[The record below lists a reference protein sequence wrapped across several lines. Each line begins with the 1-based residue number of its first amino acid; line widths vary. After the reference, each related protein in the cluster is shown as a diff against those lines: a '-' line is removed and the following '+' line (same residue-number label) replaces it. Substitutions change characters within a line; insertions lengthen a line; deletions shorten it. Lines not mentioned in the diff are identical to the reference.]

1 MFAFQGDFLTLFQSV
16 PQPGDPGDG
25 ELWDDHVMA
34 TADVNAACVGF
45 FRRLQHAYRNRM
57 LVRAHAADPDH
68 DHTLEPPPKKRRGDE
83 VYDDK
88 RLENEDW
95 HLQQLEEMQ
104 LAATESELVPRL
116 RYLESHEPAT
126 YGTGPFADHHA
137 WSLSV
142 KRLRIDLAA
151 NRAKQD
157 SLLLER
163 GASKL

>member
-1 MFAFQGDFLTLFQSV
+1 VFAFQGDFLTLFQSV

-45 FRRLQHAYRNRM
+45 FRRLQHAYLNRM
-57 LVRAHAADPDH
+57 LVRAHASDPDH
-68 DHTLEPPPKKRRGDE
+68 DHALEPPPKKRRGDE

-104 LAATESELVPRL
+104 LAATAEAVATAAAGQRGSASWRAAL
-116 RYLESHEPAT
+116 RSSRADGIAGRARPA
-126 YGTGPFADHHA
+126 
-137 WSLSV
+137 
-142 KRLRIDLAA
+142 LA
-151 NRAKQD
+151 
-157 SLLLER
+157 
-163 GASKL
+163 